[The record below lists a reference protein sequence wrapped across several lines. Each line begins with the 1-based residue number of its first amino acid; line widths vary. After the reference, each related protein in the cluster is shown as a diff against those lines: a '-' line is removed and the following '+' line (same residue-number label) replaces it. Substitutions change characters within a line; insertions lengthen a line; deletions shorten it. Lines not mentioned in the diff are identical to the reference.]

1 MHRVLILFNDRQLA
15 KRAGQFLKL
24 KGFDTN
30 IHTDPQKAIL
40 AADTTSFDIAV
51 VDISLAGRT
60 GIEFLY
66 ELRSYRE
73 WQEIPV
79 IAVGSARLSEI
90 QDFLPSLGQLNVTQ
104 YLPMA
109 LTSLPKL
116 EAKISHLLRSASS
129 LRHETV

>member
-15 KRAGQFLKL
+15 MRAGEYLKL
-24 KGFDTN
+24 KGFDTD
-30 IHTDPQKAIL
+30 IHTDPQEAIS
-40 AADTTSFDIAV
+40 AADTNSFDIAV
-51 VDISLAGRT
+51 VDINLAGRS

-73 WQEIPV
+73 WQEMPV
-79 IAVGSARLSEI
+79 IAVGLARLSEI

-104 YLPMA
+104 YLPLT

-116 EAKISHLLRSASS
+116 ESKISRLLQPVPPLGYEAI
-129 LRHETV
+129 